1 MNDQSIMEN
10 LLLTT
15 KGACDLYMH
24 GAIESSTPNVH
35 AVLSSALT
43 DNLNMQQDVYQQMSQ
58 HGWYQMQQ
66 VDAQQI
72 AQVKNKFAQMN

>member
-15 KGACDLYMH
+15 KGACDLYLH
-24 GAIESSTPNVH
+24 GAIESSTPDVH
-35 AVLSSALT
+35 AVLGSALT

-66 VDAQQI
+66 ADAQQI

>member
-15 KGACDLYMH
+15 TGACDLYLH
-24 GAIESSTPNVH
+24 GAIESSTPDVH
-35 AVLSSALT
+35 AVLGNALT
-43 DNLNMQQDVYQQMSQ
+43 DSLNMQQDVYQQMSQ

-66 VDAQQI
+66 ADIQQI
-72 AQVKNKFAQMN
+72 AQVKNKFSQMN